1 MDVFSIISLLG
12 GIALFLYGMSFM
24 GDQLEKLS
32 GGKLEKILEKMT
44 DKIYKGVLL
53 GAVVTAVIQS
63 SSAVTVMV
71 VGFVNSGIMQ
81 LSRAIG
87 VIMGA
92 NIGTTVTGWI
102 LSLTQINGES
112 LILSLLK
119 PSSFAPVLAIIS
131 VFILMFSKNEKRRNV
146 GGIMMGFSVL
156 MMGMTLMSDSMSGL
170 ADNENF
176 TSLMLTFSNPVVGII
191 AGTLLAAVVQSSSAS
206 IGILQ
211 ALALSGGVSFGAA
224 IPIIL
229 GQNIGSCVPVLIS
242 SVGTGKNAKRAAF
255 IYLYFNIIGVVV
267 TGALFYGVD
276 YFVDFAFMDNPISSV
291 QIAILNTAF
300 KVFST
305 VILLP
310 FTKQLEKLAVKTIKG
325 EKGEKEEKK
334 KQPLIDDRLLISP
347 AFAVEKC
354 REVTIQM
361 ADMVEKT
368 ALCALSVIKNYT
380 DEKAEL
386 IAKNEKKSDKYE
398 DLLETY
404 LIKISK
410 MDLSDVDSKNIFMLH
425 HAIENFEQ
433 ISDYSEDILTARQ
446 TMNKKKVNLSD
457 QAKYELSVMIAAATK
472 IVSVTNE
479 AFKLDDLNL
488 ARKVQ
493 PLEDVIDK
501 LKKELKLRHMQRI
514 DKGECTVEQGL
525 PYLDIVSA
533 IEHIADHCCDLAL
546 SMIEIK
552 SGDYNVHSYV
562 KDVKENDENFIE
574 KLDSYLEKY
583 SLN

>member
-1 MDVFSIISLLG
+1 MDIFSIISLLG

-44 DKIYKGVLL
+44 DKTYKGVLL

-112 LILSLLK
+112 LIISLLK

-131 VFILMFSKNEKRRNV
+131 VFVLMFSKNDKRKNV

-170 ADNENF
+170 ADDENF

-206 IGILQ
+206 VGILQ

-267 TGALFYGVD
+267 TGALFYGVE
-276 YFVDFAFMDNPISSV
+276 YFAEFAFMNSPISSV

-310 FTKQLEKLAVKTIKG
+310 FTRQLETLAVKTIRGK
-325 EKGEKEEKK
+325 KEEKK
-334 KQPLIDDRLLISP
+334 KQPLIDDRLLTSP

-354 REVTIQM
+354 REVTVQM
-361 ADMVEKT
+361 ADMVEQT
-368 ALCALSVIKNYT
+368 ALCALSIVKNYT
-380 DEKAEL
+380 DEKAKL
-386 IAKNEKKSDKYE
+386 IRDNEEKSDKYE

-404 LIKISK
+404 LIKISA
-410 MDLSDVDSKNIFMLH
+410 MDLSDIDSKNIFILH

-433 ISDYSEDILTARQ
+433 ISDYSEDILTARKA
-446 TMNKKKVNLSD
+446 MNKKKVNLSD

-479 AFKLDDLNL
+479 AFKLNDVHL

-514 DKGECTVEQGL
+514 DNGECTVEQGL

-562 KDVKENDENFIE
+562 SDVKENDEDFIE

>member
-1 MDVFSIISLLG
+1 MDIFSIISLLG

-32 GGKLEKILEKMT
+32 GGKLEQILEKMT
-44 DKIYKGVLL
+44 DKTYKGVLL

-112 LILSLLK
+112 LIISLLK
-119 PSSFAPVLAIIS
+119 PSAFAPVLAIIS
-131 VFILMFSKNEKRRNV
+131 VFVLMFSKKEKRKNL
-146 GGIMMGFSVL
+146 GGIIMGFSLL

-170 ADNENF
+170 AEDENF

-211 ALALSGGVSFGAA
+211 ALALSGGISFSAA

-242 SVGTGKNAKRAAF
+242 SVGTGKNAKRSAF
-255 IYLYFNIIGVVV
+255 TYLYFNIIGVVV
-267 TGALFYGVD
+267 TGALFYGVE
-276 YFVDFAFMDNPISSV
+276 YFVNFAFMDSSISPV
-291 QIAILNTAF
+291 QIAIFNTAF
-300 KVFST
+300 NVFST

-310 FTKQLEKLAVKTIKG
+310 FTKQFETLAVKTIR
-325 EKGEKEEKK
+325 GEKEDKK

-354 REVTIQM
+354 REVTIKM
-361 ADMVEKT
+361 ADMVEET
-368 ALCALSVIKNYT
+368 ALCALSVVKNYT
-380 DEKAEL
+380 DEKAEM
-386 IAKNEKKSDKYE
+386 IIKNEEKSDKYE
-398 DLLETY
+398 DLLGTY
-404 LIKISK
+404 LIKISA
-410 MDLSDVDSKNIFMLH
+410 MDLSDVDSKNVFILH

-433 ISDYSEDILTARQ
+433 ISDYSEDILTARKA
-446 TMNKKKVNLSD
+446 MNKKKVNLSD

-479 AFKLDDLNL
+479 AFKLNDVNI

-562 KDVKENDENFIE
+562 SDVKENDEDFIE

>member
-1 MDVFSIISLLG
+1 MDIFSIISLLG

-32 GGKLEKILEKMT
+32 GGKLEQILEKMT
-44 DKIYKGVLL
+44 DKTYKGVLL

-112 LILSLLK
+112 LIISLLK
-119 PSSFAPVLAIIS
+119 PSAFAPVLAIIS
-131 VFILMFSKNEKRRNV
+131 VFVLMFSKKEKRKNL
-146 GGIMMGFSVL
+146 GGIIMGFSLL

-170 ADNENF
+170 AEDENF

-211 ALALSGGVSFGAA
+211 ALALSGGISFSAA

-242 SVGTGKNAKRAAF
+242 SVGTGKNAKRSAF
-255 IYLYFNIIGVVV
+255 TYLYFNIIGVVV
-267 TGALFYGVD
+267 TGALFYGVE
-276 YFVDFAFMDNPISSV
+276 YFVNFAFMDSSISPV

-300 KVFST
+300 NVFST

-310 FTKQLEKLAVKTIKG
+310 FTKQFETLAVKTIR
-325 EKGEKEEKK
+325 GEKEDKK

-354 REVTIQM
+354 REVTIKM
-361 ADMVEKT
+361 ADMVEET
-368 ALCALSVIKNYT
+368 ALCARSVVKNYT
-380 DEKAEL
+380 DEKAEM
-386 IAKNEKKSDKYE
+386 IIKNEEKSDKYE
-398 DLLETY
+398 DLLGTY
-404 LIKISK
+404 LIKISA
-410 MDLSDVDSKNIFMLH
+410 MDLSDVDSKNVFILH

-433 ISDYSEDILTARQ
+433 ISDYSEDILTARKA
-446 TMNKKKVNLSD
+446 MNKKKVNLSD

-479 AFKLDDLNL
+479 AFKLNDVNI

-562 KDVKENDENFIE
+562 SDVKENDEDFIE

>member
-1 MDVFSIISLLG
+1 MNIFSIISLLG

-24 GDQLEKLS
+24 GEQLERLS
-32 GGKLEKILEKMT
+32 GGKLEQILEKMT
-44 DKIYKGVLL
+44 DKTYKGVLL

-81 LSRAIG
+81 LTRAIG

-112 LILSLLK
+112 LIISLLK

-131 VFILMFSKNEKRRNV
+131 VFMLMFCKNEKKKNI

-156 MMGMTLMSDSMSGL
+156 MMGMTLMSDAMSGL

-176 TSLMLTFSNPVVGII
+176 TSLMLTFSNPAVGII
-191 AGTLLAAVVQSSSAS
+191 AGALLAAVVQSSSAS
-206 IGILQ
+206 VGILQ
-211 ALALSGGVSFGAA
+211 ALALSGGVSFAA
-224 IPIIL
+224 AFPIIL

-242 SVGTGKNAKRAAF
+242 SVGTNKNAKRAAF
-255 IYLYFNIIGVVV
+255 IYLYFNVIGVII
-267 TGALFYGVD
+267 TGALFYSVD
-276 YFVDFAFMDNPISSV
+276 YFVDFAFMNETISSV
-291 QIAILNTAF
+291 QIAIINTAF

-305 VILLP
+305 IVLLP
-310 FTKQLEKLAVKTIKG
+310 FTKQLEFLAVKTIRG
-325 EKGEKEEKK
+325 KEEGEQKQ
-334 KQPLIDDRLLISP
+334 QPLIDDRFLTSP

-354 REVTIQM
+354 REVTVKM
-361 ADMVEKT
+361 ADMVEQT

-386 IAKNEKKSDKYE
+386 ISKNEKKSDKYE

-404 LIKISK
+404 LIKIST
-410 MDLSDVDSKNIFMLH
+410 MDLSDEDSKNIFVLH

-433 ISDYSEDILTARQ
+433 ISDYSEDILKARK
-446 TMNKKKVNLSD
+446 TMNKKKVNLSEK
-457 QAKYELSVMIAAATK
+457 AKYELSVMIAAATK

-479 AFKLDDLNL
+479 AFKLNDVNL
-488 ARKVQ
+488 AREVQ

-501 LKKELKLRHMQRI
+501 LKKELKHRHMQRI
-514 DKGECTVEQGL
+514 DEGECTVEQGL

-552 SGDYNVHSYV
+552 SGDYNIHSYV
-562 KDVKENDENFIE
+562 RDVKKSDEDFTEN
-574 KLDSYLEKY
+574 LDSYLEKY

>member
-1 MDVFSIISLLG
+1 MDIFSVISLLG

-24 GDQLEKLS
+24 GEQLERLS
-32 GGKLEKILEKMT
+32 GGKLEQILEKMT
-44 DKIYKGVLL
+44 DKTYKGVLL
-53 GAVVTAVIQS
+53 GAAVTAVIQS

-81 LSRAIG
+81 LTRAIG

-112 LILSLLK
+112 LIISLLK

-131 VFILMFSKNEKRRNV
+131 VFMLMFCKSEKKKNV

-156 MMGMTLMSDSMSGL
+156 MMGMTLMSDAMSGL

-206 IGILQ
+206 VGILQ

-224 IPIIL
+224 FPIIL

-242 SVGTGKNAKRAAF
+242 SVGTNKNAKRAAF
-255 IYLYFNIIGVVV
+255 IYLYFNVIGVII
-267 TGALFYGVD
+267 TGALFYGID
-276 YFVDFAFMDNPISSV
+276 YFVDFAFLGETISSV
-291 QIAILNTAF
+291 QIAIINTAF

-305 VILLP
+305 LVLLP
-310 FTKQLEKLAVKTIKG
+310 FTKQLEALAVKTIKG
-325 EKGEKEEKK
+325 KGEEDKK
-334 KQPLIDDRLLISP
+334 QQPLIDDRFLASP

-354 REVTIQM
+354 REVTVKM
-361 ADMVEKT
+361 ADMVEQT
-368 ALCALSVIKNYT
+368 ALCALSIIKNYT
-380 DEKAEL
+380 EEKAEL
-386 IAKNEKKSDKYE
+386 IMGNEKKSDKYE

-404 LIKISK
+404 LIKIST
-410 MDLSDVDSKNIFMLH
+410 MDLTDEDSKNIFVLH
-425 HAIENFEQ
+425 HTIENFEQ
-433 ISDYSEDILTARQ
+433 ISDYSLDILKARK
-446 TMNKKKVNLSD
+446 TMNKKKVNLSEK
-457 QAKYELSVMIAAATK
+457 AKYELSVMIAAATK
-472 IVSVTNE
+472 IVAVTNE
-479 AFKLDDLNL
+479 SFKLNDVSL
-488 ARKVQ
+488 AREVQ

-501 LKKELKLRHMQRI
+501 LKKELKHRHMQRI
-514 DKGECTVEQGL
+514 DEGECTVEQGL

-552 SGDYNVHSYV
+552 SGDYNIHSYV
-562 KDVKENDENFIE
+562 RDVKKTDEDFTEN
-574 KLDSYLEKY
+574 LDSYLEKY

>member
-1 MDVFSIISLLG
+1 MNIFSIISLLG

-24 GDQLEKLS
+24 GEQLERLS
-32 GGKLEKILEKMT
+32 GGKLEQILEKMT
-44 DKIYKGVLL
+44 DKTYKGVLL

-81 LSRAIG
+81 LTRAIG

-112 LILSLLK
+112 LIISLLK

-131 VFILMFSKNEKRRNV
+131 VFMLMFCKNEKKKNV

-156 MMGMTLMSDSMSGL
+156 MMGMTLMSDAMSGL

-176 TSLMLTFSNPVVGII
+176 TSLMLTFSNPIVGII

-206 IGILQ
+206 VGILQ
-211 ALALSGGVSFGAA
+211 ALALSGGVSFAA
-224 IPIIL
+224 AFPIIL

-242 SVGTGKNAKRAAF
+242 SVGTNKNAKRAAF
-255 IYLYFNIIGVVV
+255 IYLYFNVIGVIV

-276 YFVDFAFMDNPISSV
+276 YFVDFAFMNETISSV
-291 QIAILNTAF
+291 QIAIINTAF

-305 VILLP
+305 IILFP
-310 FTKQLEKLAVKTIKG
+310 FTKQLEFLAVKTIRG
-325 EKGEKEEKK
+325 KEEEEAKQ
-334 KQPLIDDRLLISP
+334 QPLIDDRFLTSP

-354 REVTIQM
+354 REVTIRM
-361 ADMVEKT
+361 ADMVEQT

-386 IAKNEKKSDKYE
+386 IKNNEKKSDKYE

-404 LIKISK
+404 LIKIST
-410 MDLSDVDSKNIFMLH
+410 MDLSDEDSKNIFVLH

-433 ISDYSEDILTARQ
+433 ISDYSLDILKARK
-446 TMNKKKVNLSD
+446 TMNKKKANLSEK
-457 QAKYELSVMIAAATK
+457 AKYELSVMIAAATK

-479 AFKLDDLNL
+479 SFKLNDVNL
-488 ARKVQ
+488 AREVQ

-501 LKKELKLRHMQRI
+501 LKKELKHRHMQRI
-514 DKGECTVEQGL
+514 DEGECTVEQGL

-552 SGDYNVHSYV
+552 SGDYNIHSYV
-562 KDVKENDENFIE
+562 RDVKKSDEDFTEN
-574 KLDSYLEKY
+574 LDSYLEKY

>member
-1 MDVFSIISLLG
+1 MDIFSIISLLG

-32 GGKLEKILEKMT
+32 GGKLEQILEKMT
-44 DKIYKGVLL
+44 DKTYKGVLL

-112 LILSLLK
+112 LIISLLK
-119 PSSFAPVLAIIS
+119 PSAFAPVLAIIS
-131 VFILMFSKNEKRRNV
+131 VFVLMFSKKEKRKNL
-146 GGIMMGFSVL
+146 GGIIMGFSLL

-170 ADNENF
+170 AEDENF

-211 ALALSGGVSFGAA
+211 ALALSGGISFSAA

-242 SVGTGKNAKRAAF
+242 SVGTGKNEKRSAF
-255 IYLYFNIIGVVV
+255 TYLYFNIIGVVV
-267 TGALFYGVD
+267 TGALFYGVE
-276 YFVDFAFMDNPISSV
+276 YFVNFAFMDSSISPV

-300 KVFST
+300 NVFST

-310 FTKQLEKLAVKTIKG
+310 FTKQFETLAVKTIR
-325 EKGEKEEKK
+325 GEKEDKK

-354 REVTIQM
+354 REVTIKM
-361 ADMVEKT
+361 ADMVEET
-368 ALCALSVIKNYT
+368 ALCALSVVKNYT
-380 DEKAEL
+380 DEKAEM
-386 IAKNEKKSDKYE
+386 IIKNEEKSDKYE
-398 DLLETY
+398 DLLGTY
-404 LIKISK
+404 LIKISA
-410 MDLSDVDSKNIFMLH
+410 MDLSDVDSKNVFILH

-433 ISDYSEDILTARQ
+433 ISDYSEDILTARKA
-446 TMNKKKVNLSD
+446 MNKKKVNLSD

-479 AFKLDDLNL
+479 AFKLNDVNI

-562 KDVKENDENFIE
+562 SDVKENDEDFIE

>member
-1 MDVFSIISLLG
+1 MDIFSIISLLG

-32 GGKLEKILEKMT
+32 GGKLEQILEKMT
-44 DKIYKGVLL
+44 DNTYKGVLL

-112 LILSLLK
+112 LIISLLK
-119 PSSFAPVLAIIS
+119 PSAFAPVLAIIS
-131 VFILMFSKNEKRRNV
+131 VFVLMFSKKEKRKNL
-146 GGIMMGFSVL
+146 GGIIMGFSLL

-170 ADNENF
+170 AEDENF

-211 ALALSGGVSFGAA
+211 ALALSGGISFSAA

-242 SVGTGKNAKRAAF
+242 SVGTGKNAKRSAF
-255 IYLYFNIIGVVV
+255 TYLYFNIIGVVV
-267 TGALFYGVD
+267 TGALFYGVE
-276 YFVDFAFMDNPISSV
+276 YFVNFAFMDSSISPV

-300 KVFST
+300 NVFST

-310 FTKQLEKLAVKTIKG
+310 FTKQFETLAVKTIR
-325 EKGEKEEKK
+325 GEKEDKK

-354 REVTIQM
+354 REVTIKM
-361 ADMVEKT
+361 ADMVEET
-368 ALCALSVIKNYT
+368 ALCALSVVKNYT
-380 DEKAEL
+380 DEKAEM
-386 IAKNEKKSDKYE
+386 IIKNEEKSDKYE
-398 DLLETY
+398 DLLGTY
-404 LIKISK
+404 LIKISA
-410 MDLSDVDSKNIFMLH
+410 MDLSDVDSKNVFILH

-433 ISDYSEDILTARQ
+433 ISDYSEDILTARKA
-446 TMNKKKVNLSD
+446 MNKKKVNLSD

-479 AFKLDDLNL
+479 AFKLNDVNI

-562 KDVKENDENFIE
+562 SDVKENDEDFIE

>member
-1 MDVFSIISLLG
+1 MNVFSVISLLG

-32 GGKLEKILEKMT
+32 GGKLEQILEKMT
-44 DKIYKGVLL
+44 DKTYKGVLL

-112 LILSLLK
+112 FIISLLK
-119 PSSFAPVLAIIS
+119 PSSFTPVLAIIS
-131 VFILMFSKNEKRRNV
+131 VFILMFSKNEKRKNI
-146 GGIMMGFSVL
+146 GGIAMGFSIL

-170 ADNENF
+170 ADDENF

-276 YFVDFAFMDNPISSV
+276 YFVNFAFMESPISSV

-310 FTKQLEKLAVKTIKG
+310 FTKQLEALAVKTIKG
-325 EKGEKEEKK
+325 KDEEKEEKK

-347 AFAVEKC
+347 SFAVEKC
-354 REVTIQM
+354 REVTIKM
-361 ADMVEKT
+361 ADMVEET
-368 ALCALSVIKNYT
+368 ALCALSVVKNYT

-386 IAKNEKKSDKYE
+386 ITKNEKKSDKYE

-410 MDLSDVDSKNIFMLH
+410 MDISDVDSKNIFMLH
-425 HAIENFEQ
+425 HAVENFEQ
-433 ISDYSEDILTARQ
+433 ISDYSEDILIARQ

-472 IVSVTNE
+472 IVSVTNK
-479 AFKLDDLNL
+479 AFKLNDLNL

-501 LKKELKLRHMQRI
+501 LKKELKYRHMQRI
-514 DKGECTVEQGL
+514 DEGECTVEQGL

-562 KDVKENDENFIE
+562 RDVKENDENFIE

>member
-1 MDVFSIISLLG
+1 MDIFSIISLLG

-32 GGKLEKILEKMT
+32 GGKLEQILEKMT
-44 DKIYKGVLL
+44 DKTYKGVLL

-112 LILSLLK
+112 LIISLLT
-119 PSSFAPVLAIIS
+119 PSAFAPVLAIIS
-131 VFILMFSKNEKRRNV
+131 VFVLMFSKKEKRKNL
-146 GGIMMGFSVL
+146 GGIIMGFSLL

-170 ADNENF
+170 AEDENF

-211 ALALSGGVSFGAA
+211 ALALSGGISFSAA

-242 SVGTGKNAKRAAF
+242 SVGTGKNAKRSAF
-255 IYLYFNIIGVVV
+255 TYLYFNIIGVVV
-267 TGALFYGVD
+267 TGALFYGVE
-276 YFVDFAFMDNPISSV
+276 YFVNFAFMDSSISPV

-300 KVFST
+300 NVFST

-310 FTKQLEKLAVKTIKG
+310 FTKQFETLAVKTIR
-325 EKGEKEEKK
+325 GEKEDKK

-354 REVTIQM
+354 REVTIKM
-361 ADMVEKT
+361 ADMVEET
-368 ALCALSVIKNYT
+368 ALCALSVVKNYT
-380 DEKAEL
+380 DEKAEM
-386 IAKNEKKSDKYE
+386 IIKNEEKSDKYE
-398 DLLETY
+398 DLLGTY
-404 LIKISK
+404 LIKISA
-410 MDLSDVDSKNIFMLH
+410 MDLSDVDSKNVFILH

-433 ISDYSEDILTARQ
+433 ISDYSEDILTARKA
-446 TMNKKKVNLSD
+446 MNKKKVNLSD

-479 AFKLDDLNL
+479 AFKLNDVNI

-562 KDVKENDENFIE
+562 SDVKENDEDFIE

>member
-1 MDVFSIISLLG
+1 MDIFSIISLLG

-32 GGKLEKILEKMT
+32 GGKLEQILEKMT
-44 DKIYKGVLL
+44 DKTYKGVLL

-112 LILSLLK
+112 LIISLLK
-119 PSSFAPVLAIIS
+119 PSAFAPVLAIIS
-131 VFILMFSKNEKRRNV
+131 VFVLMFSKKEKRKNL
-146 GGIMMGFSVL
+146 GGIIMGFSLL

-170 ADNENF
+170 AEDENF

-211 ALALSGGVSFGAA
+211 ALALSGGISFSAA

-242 SVGTGKNAKRAAF
+242 SVGTGKNAKRSAF
-255 IYLYFNIIGVVV
+255 TYLYFNIIGVVV
-267 TGALFYGVD
+267 TGALFYGVE
-276 YFVDFAFMDNPISSV
+276 YFVNFAFMDSSISPV

-300 KVFST
+300 NVFST

-310 FTKQLEKLAVKTIKG
+310 FTKQFETLAVKTIR
-325 EKGEKEEKK
+325 GEKEDKK

-354 REVTIQM
+354 REVTIKM
-361 ADMVEKT
+361 ADMVEET
-368 ALCALSVIKNYT
+368 ALCALSVVKNYT
-380 DEKAEL
+380 DEKAEM
-386 IAKNEKKSDKYE
+386 IIKNEEKSDKYE
-398 DLLETY
+398 DLLGTY
-404 LIKISK
+404 LIKISA
-410 MDLSDVDSKNIFMLH
+410 MDLSDVDSKNVFILH

-433 ISDYSEDILTARQ
+433 ISDYSEDILTARKA
-446 TMNKKKVNLSD
+446 MNKKKVNLSD

-479 AFKLDDLNL
+479 AFKLNDVNI

-562 KDVKENDENFIE
+562 SDVKENDEDFIE

>member
-1 MDVFSIISLLG
+1 MDIFSVISLLG

-24 GDQLEKLS
+24 GEQLERLS
-32 GGKLEKILEKMT
+32 GGKLEQILEKMT
-44 DKIYKGVLL
+44 DKTYKGVLL
-53 GAVVTAVIQS
+53 GAAVTAVIQS

-81 LSRAIG
+81 LTRAIG

-112 LILSLLK
+112 LIISLLK

-131 VFILMFSKNEKRRNV
+131 VFMLMFCKSEKKKNV

-156 MMGMTLMSDSMSGL
+156 MMGMTLMSDAMSGL

-206 IGILQ
+206 VGILQ

-224 IPIIL
+224 FPIIL

-242 SVGTGKNAKRAAF
+242 SVGTNKNAKRAAF
-255 IYLYFNIIGVVV
+255 IYLYFNVIGVII
-267 TGALFYGVD
+267 TGALFYGID
-276 YFVDFAFMDNPISSV
+276 YFVDFAFLGETISSV
-291 QIAILNTAF
+291 QIAIINTAF

-305 VILLP
+305 LVLLP
-310 FTKQLEKLAVKTIKG
+310 FTKQLEALAVKTIKG
-325 EKGEKEEKK
+325 KGEEDKK
-334 KQPLIDDRLLISP
+334 QQPLIDDRFLASP

-354 REVTIQM
+354 REVTVKM
-361 ADMVEKT
+361 ADMVEQT
-368 ALCALSVIKNYT
+368 ALCALSIIKNYT
-380 DEKAEL
+380 EEKAEL
-386 IAKNEKKSDKYE
+386 IMGNEKKSDKYE

-404 LIKISK
+404 LIKIST
-410 MDLSDVDSKNIFMLH
+410 MDLSDEDSKNIFVLH

-433 ISDYSEDILTARQ
+433 ISDYSLDILKARK
-446 TMNKKKVNLSD
+446 TMNKKKVNLSEK
-457 QAKYELSVMIAAATK
+457 AKYELSVMIAAATK
-472 IVSVTNE
+472 IVAVTNE
-479 AFKLDDLNL
+479 SFKLNDVSL
-488 ARKVQ
+488 AREVQ

-501 LKKELKLRHMQRI
+501 LKKELKHRHMQRI
-514 DKGECTVEQGL
+514 DEGECTVEQGL

-552 SGDYNVHSYV
+552 SGDYNIHSYV
-562 KDVKENDENFIE
+562 RDVKKTDEDFTEN
-574 KLDSYLEKY
+574 LDSYLEKY